1 MLNRILAVNGALLS
15 ILLAACAPATFNAYP
30 ERDPDLIT
38 FDQLESVRGQSAF
51 EAIRK
56 VRPSFLYSRGP
67 TTFYGSTGTFA
78 TVYVDGMRYG
88 SIDLLRQFPAAWIKE
103 VRLYRVSSPGNVNPG
118 EFGGVISISTRQR

>member
-1 MLNRILAVNGALLS
+1 MLNRIPAVNGALLS
-15 ILLAACAPATFNAYP
+15 IFLAACAPATFNPYP
-30 ERDPDLIT
+30 ANDPDVIT

-67 TTFYGSTGTFA
+67 TTFYGSTGTYA

-88 SIDLLRQFPAAWIKE
+88 SIDLLRQMPASWIKE
-103 VRLYRVSSPGNVNPG
+103 ARLYRVSSPGNFSPQ
-118 EFGGVISISTRQR
+118 EFGGVIAISTRER